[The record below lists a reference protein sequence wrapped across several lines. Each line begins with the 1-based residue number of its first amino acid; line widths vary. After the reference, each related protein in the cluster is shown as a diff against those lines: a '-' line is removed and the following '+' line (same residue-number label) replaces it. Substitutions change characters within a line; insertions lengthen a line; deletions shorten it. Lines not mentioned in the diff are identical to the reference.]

1 MALDNFRTIELIW
14 DKANKSII
22 KTIRT
27 ASSDTTGRY
36 FSVKVLDEGQE
47 VTLDNAKLQLYWEH
61 PNFNTSGTDDFNTV
75 NNGGLFKMTF
85 SKEMLTNIGELTAHL
100 VLTLPDGK
108 ITSDGFPIK
117 VFKGTDDGVVVPT
130 NGNGL
135 VEQVA
140 RKIDKGN
147 VTLGDLTQEVKL
159 AMTGGAVA
167 VVGEDAVGTE
177 NIKDNSVSVDK
188 TNFITKTITSENIVD
203 QSKIT
208 TGVALNT
215 NTGEELANESYNT
228 TDFIKVEQGKTYY
241 TPYTS
246 IFYKFSDNKEY
257 LGWTQTASYTA
268 EQNGYIRVRIIAGSS
283 VPFRINV
290 GSLKPFDEYRELLEI
305 QNLTL
310 DDEKIKSATFTNDE
324 LNEGLKV
331 TEKNVNFFYRNSPNL
346 FNKDT
351 VTLDK
356 RLSSANAISDDVNN
370 TVSDYIEVLPNTT
383 YSVTE
388 GSYTHFYDEDKTF
401 ISGHGVGIKTFTT
414 PENTAYIRITVRK
427 IKLDVFMLV
436 LGNTPPTEVDYIPFN
451 VYSFTDNVQVARE
464 EKRFE
469 GMKLAFNGDSIVQN
483 GSYMLSQIKNELGF
497 ESVTNYGIGGTAYAV
512 RTAPWDTNAISLRY
526 GDMADDYDVIAFM
539 AGTNDFKSAEINLDT
554 FKEALHTTFNGLVE
568 KYPTKKLVV
577 FTMPPRYD
585 RTANGETVHQYADAI
600 MEVAG
605 YYSIPSCDLLRNSQ
619 LRPWNETNKSAYIT
633 DGLHPETPQGYD
645 LMLPRMIE
653 FFKTI

>member
-22 KTIRT
+22 KTIKT

-36 FSVKVLDEGQE
+36 LSVKVLDGGQE
-47 VTLDNAKLQLYWEH
+47 VTLNNAKFQLYWEH

-85 SKEMLTNIGELTAHL
+85 SDEMLTNIGELNAHL
-100 VLTLPDGK
+100 VLTLSDGN

-117 VFKGTDDGVVVPT
+117 VFKGADDGVVVPT
-130 NGNGL
+130 NGSGL
-135 VEQVA
+135 VKQIA
-140 RKIDKGN
+140 NKIDKGN
-147 VTLGDLTQEVKL
+147 VTLDDLTQEVKT
-159 AMTGGAVA
+159 AMTGGSVA
-167 VVGEDAVGTE
+167 VVGENSVGTE
-177 NIKDNSVSVDK
+177 NIKDGSVSADK
-188 TNFITKTITSENIVD
+188 TDFITKKIASENIVD
-203 QSKIT
+203 PSKSKVGIT
-208 TGVALNT
+208 LNT
-215 NTGEELANESYNT
+215 NTGEEMTNELYNT

-241 TPYTS
+241 TPYTTH
-246 IFYKFSDNKEY
+246 FYKFSDNKEY

-268 EQNGYIRVRIIAGSS
+268 EQNGYIRVRISSGSS
-283 VPFRINV
+283 VPFRLNI
-290 GSLKPFDEYRELLEI
+290 GSSKPFDEYRELLDI
-305 QNLTL
+305 PTLAL
-310 DDEKIKSATFTNDE
+310 DDEKIKSATFTNGE
-324 LNEGLKV
+324 LNDGLKV
-331 TEKNVNFFYRNSPNL
+331 TENNVNFFYRNSPNL

-351 VTLDK
+351 VTPSK

-388 GSYTHFYDEDKTF
+388 GSYTHFYDADKTF
-401 ISGHGVGIKTFTT
+401 IIGHGVGIKTFTT

-427 IKLDVFMLV
+427 VKLDVFMLV
-436 LGNTPPTEVDYIPFN
+436 LGSTPPTETDYIPFN
-451 VYSFTDNVQVARE
+451 VFSFTDNVQVARE

-483 GSYMLSQIKNELGF
+483 GSYMLSQIKNKLGF

-512 RTAPWDTNAISLRY
+512 RTEPWDTNAISLRY

-585 RTANGETVHQYADAI
+585 RTANGETVYQYADAI

-619 LRPWNETNKSAYIT
+619 LRPWNEINKAEYIT